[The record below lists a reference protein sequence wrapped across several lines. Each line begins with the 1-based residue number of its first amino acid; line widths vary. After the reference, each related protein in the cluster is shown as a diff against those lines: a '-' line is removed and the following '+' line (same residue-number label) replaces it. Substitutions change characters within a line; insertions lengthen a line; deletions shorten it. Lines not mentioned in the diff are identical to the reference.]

1 MSSPLFYQKLAKD
14 GDVLEL
20 VSEKMPLRQDGD
32 FFITLLGKQELA
44 VGIVV
49 VRDVGVEHADVEHV
63 AGIGFDGLQG
73 GLGIPMSAGFF
84 QEGNADFGPQI
95 VRVEI
100 EQVYQ
105 SDSLS
110 LRRADDKAE
119 LAALINVL
127 RLHGYVLFKR
137 VAWVGRCG

>member
-1 MSSPLFYQKLAKD
+1 MSAPLFYQKLAKD

-32 FFITLLGKQELA
+32 FFITLFGKQVLA
-44 VGIVV
+44 VWIVV
-49 VRDVGVEHADVEHV
+49 ARNVGIEQADVKDV
-63 AGIGFDGLQG
+63 AGVGFDGLQG

-137 VAWVGRCG
+137 VA